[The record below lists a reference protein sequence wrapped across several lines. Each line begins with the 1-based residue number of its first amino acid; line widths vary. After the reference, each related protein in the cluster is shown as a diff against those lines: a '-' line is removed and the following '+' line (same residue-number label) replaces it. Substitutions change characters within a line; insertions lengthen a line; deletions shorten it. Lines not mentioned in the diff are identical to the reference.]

1 MGQKAAGSATLEAVG
16 SRSVGAPGGPAA
28 QSRPARAE
36 EVQHMVQQPR
46 PGALSVLSGRPS
58 TPSFCAM
65 ELEMS
70 SSMLSGFA
78 GTDDLGGRS

>member
-1 MGQKAAGSATLEAVG
+1 
-16 SRSVGAPGGPAA
+16 
-28 QSRPARAE
+28 
-36 EVQHMVQQPR
+36 MVQQPR